1 MARAIRIAPCPITE
15 PSMLSYPDSASIY
28 EVGPRDGLQNEPTP
42 IPTATKVELVDQL
55 SRAGLPYIEV
65 SSFVDP
71 RWIPQL
77 GDAEQVFQGIERKP
91 GVRYAALVPNMRG
104 LGRAREAEVESIAVF
119 VSASETHNRKN
130 LNRTIDESLDNIAQV
145 MSELD
150 GSGAWVRGYVS
161 MVFGCPYEG
170 DVSSAQVLRVGQRM
184 LEMGVNQLSLGD
196 TVGYANPRLVT
207 ERLGDIRAEIDLSLV
222 ALHFHDTRGTALANI
237 IAGIDSG
244 VRVFD
249 AAVAGLGGCP
259 YAPGAAGNVAT
270 EDLVNMF
277 HGMGIDTGIDL
288 DALLK
293 TALFMEEHLGKK
305 LSGRYL
311 RAARHADRG

>member
-1 MARAIRIAPCPITE
+1 
-15 PSMLSYPDSASIY
+15 MLSYPDSASIF

-42 IPTATKVELVDQL
+42 IPTPTKIELVNRL

-77 GDAEQVFQGIERKP
+77 GDAEQVFEAIERRP
-91 GVRYAALVPNMRG
+91 GTRYSALVPNMRG
-104 LGRAREAEVESIAVF
+104 LGRALEAQVESIAVF
-119 VSASETHNRKN
+119 VSASDTHNKKN
-130 LNRTIDESLDNIAQV
+130 LNRTIDESLENIAQV
-145 MSELD
+145 MNEVGESKT
-150 GSGAWVRGYVS
+150 WVRGYVS

-170 DVSSAQVLRVGQRM
+170 DIATAEVVRVARR
-184 LEMGVNQLSLGD
+184 LLDLGVDQISLGD
-196 TVGYANPRLVT
+196 TVGYANPRQVT
-207 ERLGDIRAEIDLSLV
+207 EHMADIGSEIDISSL

-237 IAGIDSG
+237 VAGLDSG

-249 AAVAGLGGCP
+249 SAVAGLGGCP

-270 EDLVNMF
+270 EDLVNML

-288 DALLK
+288 EALLD
-293 TALFMEEHLGKK
+293 AAAFMEQQLGKR
-305 LSGRYL
+305 LPGRYL
-311 RAARHADRG
+311 RASRQAGKN

>member
-1 MARAIRIAPCPITE
+1 
-15 PSMLSYPDSASIY
+15 MLSYPDSASIY

-42 IPTATKVELVDQL
+42 IPTAAKVELVDRL

-77 GDAEQVFQGIERKP
+77 GDAEQVFGAIERKP
-91 GVRYAALVPNMRG
+91 GIRYSALVPNMRG
-104 LGRAREAEVESIAVF
+104 LGRAREVDVENIAVF

-130 LNRTIDESLDNIAQV
+130 LNRTIDESLDNISQV
-145 MSELD
+145 MADLQ
-150 GSGAWVRGYVS
+150 GSGTWVRGYVS

-170 DVSSAQVLRVGQRM
+170 DIAVADVNRVAKRLLELGVDQV
-184 LEMGVNQLSLGD
+184 SLGD
-196 TVGYANPRLVT
+196 TVGYANPRQVS
-207 ERLGDIRAEIDLSLV
+207 ERMADIGSEIELSKL

-237 IAGIDSG
+237 IAGLDSG

-249 AAVAGLGGCP
+249 SAVAGLGGCP
-259 YAPGAAGNVAT
+259 YAPGASGNVAT

-288 DALLK
+288 NALLD
-293 TALFMEEHLGKK
+293 AASYMEEHLGKK
-305 LSGRYL
+305 LPGRFLRASRHSGRS
-311 RAARHADRG
+311 